1 MMKCFSLVPNIIAK
15 VIYGMLIMLLLH
27 TVIKY
32 ISQTSDVFS
41 IVKIREQ
48 PKVELGTNQERYKA
62 KDSMDE
68 KIKNAI
74 NGIITDDDF
83 KRYQHLRSNNVTDE
97 NTAAI
102 NKHISTF
109 DQEKPAA
116 AQCSSFKEAKHSLF
130 LWEIAQQTWFEVR
143 NTTVIKTDNM
153 TFGTLHL
160 DKKNVFGLQKGG
172 RARQELASILQ
183 NNDTVLLRAWLELAD
198 HSKPLGRNAIFQDVI
213 VSSDGWIANQNI
225 CLSVRNG
232 GCYNSS
238 PTSWTIPN
246 IPIMHYNN
254 VISIATYWGYG
265 IWHFVMEAFVGLAHI
280 SKLDLQSHFIHVNA
294 KNSWTL
300 DWLSLIGIT
309 KSRIISGTISARRMV
324 VPEIGRCGTPS
335 LAHLQWLKTQIP
347 VKIPIHP
354 NDIVLIKRTKYRVM
368 QDFHLVQELVETFA
382 RKHGFHF
389 VLHDDASLPSLK
401 SQLQR
406 FANASI
412 VIGPHGAGFLHLIAT
427 SKKACVIEFL
437 PPTPQQVIIYARL
450 SYLQGQTYFSIPLYD
465 NKFVNVTKVN
475 QTLELCLKTRN
486 NDNHP

>member
-1 MMKCFSLVPNIIAK
+1 MMKCFSLVRNIIAK
-15 VIYGMLIMLLLH
+15 AIFGILTILLLY
-27 TVIKY
+27 TIIKY
-32 ISQTSDVFS
+32 ISQTSDDFS
-41 IVKIREQ
+41 IVKIREE
-48 PKVELGTNQERYKA
+48 PTVKLGTNKERYKD

-74 NGIITDDDF
+74 NGIITDDNF
-83 KRYQHLRSNNVTDE
+83 KRYQHLWSNNVIDE

-102 NKHISTF
+102 NQHMSTF
-109 DQEKPAA
+109 DQEEPAV
-116 AQCSSFKEAKHSLF
+116 AQCSSFKEAKHAPF

-153 TFGTLHL
+153 TFGTVHL
-160 DKKNVFGLQKGG
+160 DKENVFGLQKGG
-172 RARQELASILQ
+172 NVRQELGKILQ
-183 NNDTVLLRAWLELAD
+183 NNDTGLLRAWLELAD

-232 GCYNSS
+232 GCSNSS
-238 PTSWTIPN
+238 PASWTLRN
-246 IPIMHYNN
+246 IPMMHYNN
-254 VISIATYWGYG
+254 VISIATYWGYST
-265 IWHFVMEAFVGLAHI
+265 WHFVMEAFVGLAHI
-280 SKLDLQSHFIHVNA
+280 TKLDLQSHFIHVNA
-294 KNSWTL
+294 KNSWIL
-300 DWLSLIGIT
+300 DWLSLIGIP
-309 KSRIISGTISARRMV
+309 KSRIISGTISARRML

-368 QDFHLVQELVETFA
+368 QNFHLVQELVETFA

-412 VIGPHGAGFLHLIAT
+412 VIGPHGAGFLQLIAT
-427 SKKACVIEFL
+427 SKKTCVVEFL

-475 QTLELCLKTRN
+475 QALELCLKTRK
-486 NDNHP
+486 